1 MRELIVFISR
11 LVDLYTYV
19 VWADVILGWLMQWNV
34 VNPYQPT
41 VRSIAQ
47 MLHVV
52 TEPLLRPIRQL
63 LPRTSGID
71 FSPFVLLLACLFVQ
85 TVVLPNLIKEPAHRV
100 WDLYPSRATRRLF
113 CKAVRG
119 PACAEQSG
127 G

>member
-85 TVVLPNLIKEPAHRV
+85 TVVLPNLIKM
-100 WDLYPSRATRRLF
+100 F
-113 CKAVRG
+113 
-119 PACAEQSG
+119 
-127 G
+127 